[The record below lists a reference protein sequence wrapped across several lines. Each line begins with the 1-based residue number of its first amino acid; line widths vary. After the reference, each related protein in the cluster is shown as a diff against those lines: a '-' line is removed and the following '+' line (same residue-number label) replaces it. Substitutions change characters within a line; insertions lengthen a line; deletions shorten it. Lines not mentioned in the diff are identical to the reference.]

1 MSLYRSFK
9 PPLRRG
15 FFIVWKKRGGKEG
28 REQGRGKGK
37 GRKGTRGRR
46 RKELALREE
55 GSEGTKEG
63 RGRGKRK
70 SRGRGEG
77 KEEGKGKQGREGRNE
92 GAGAATTLTAQP
104 TKAAEKNRHMIYRTA
119 VVFRFFVASILD
131 RFSQQSILYF

>member
-1 MSLYRSFK
+1 MS
-9 PPLRRG
+9 
-15 FFIVWKKRGGKEG
+15 GKNEG
-28 REQGRGKGK
+28 E
-37 GRKGTRGRR
+37 

>member
-1 MSLYRSFK
+1 MSRKVCLFSPRSGG
-9 PPLRRG
+9 G
-15 FFIVWKKRGGKEG
+15 FLLSGKNEGGKER
-28 REQGRGKGK
+28 REEGEWKGGRG
-37 GRKGTRGRR
+37 

-63 RGRGKRK
+63 RGRGKGK
-70 SRGRGEG
+70 SRGREEG

-92 GAGAATTLTAQP
+92 GAGAATTLPAQP

>member
-28 REQGRGKGK
+28 REQEEEGKG
-37 GRKGTRGRR
+37 
-46 RKELALREE
+46 ERER
-55 GSEGTKEG
+55 GTK
-63 RGRGKRK
+63 
-70 SRGRGEG
+70 GRGEG